1 MVQGDQNINR
11 RTIKSMINNQIVQN
25 GINFDVKHGIRNGIE
40 IGEQS

>member
-25 GINFDVKHGIRNGIE
+25 GINFDAEHGIRNGIE
-40 IGEQS
+40 IREQS